1 MSLAVGELA
10 ISSAYNPFHHAQA
23 HVDHACQ
30 ILGMRDEVR
39 ELLRRP
45 MREYHAL
52 LPLQMD
58 NGHRRFYEAY
68 RVQYNN
74 ARGPTKGG
82 IRWHA
87 NENIDTVRALAC
99 WMTWKTAVLDLPLG
113 GGKGGITCNPREL
126 SDTEKERL
134 ARNYM
139 RAFAPIMSAHIDVPA
154 PDVHTTPQIMAWMLD
169 EYETIK
175 GKHEP
180 GVITGKP
187 IPLGGSA
194 GRSDATSLGGM
205 IIIREVD
212 KALGLKLDR
221 ARYVIQGFG
230 NVGGG
235 IAKLLH
241 EHGGRVVG
249 IGAEDTGLYN
259 AQGIDIPKA
268 LKYYDSHSQQLGGFE
283 DADEISNDELLAL
296 ECDILVPAAI
306 ENALTQSNSDAVS
319 AKVIVEL
326 ANGPITPAA
335 DAVFQDKGIVVVP
348 DILANAGGVTVS
360 YLEQVQNAHNYYW
373 PISEV
378 HKQLDQRMSSA
389 FQSLRLL
396 SQERKISMRDAAYQ
410 ISVERVAKACEIRG
424 WV

>member
-1 MSLAVGELA
+1 
-10 ISSAYNPFHHAQA
+10 
-23 HVDHACQ
+23 
-30 ILGMRDEVR
+30 MRDEVR

-58 NGHRRFYEAY
+58 NGQRRFYEAY

-87 NENIDTVRALAC
+87 NETIDTVRALAC

-126 SDTEKERL
+126 SNTEKERL

-139 RAFAPIMSAHIDVPA
+139 RAFAPIMSANIDVPA

-169 EYETIK
+169 EYETLT

-194 GRSDATSLGGM
+194 GRADATSFGGM
-205 IIIREVD
+205 IIIREID
-212 KALGLKLDR
+212 KALGLKLNK

-241 EHGGRVVG
+241 ENSGRVVG
-249 IGAEDTGLYN
+249 ISAEDTGLYN
-259 AQGIDIPKA
+259 AKGIDIPKV
-268 LKYYDSHSQQLGGFE
+268 LRYYDSHAQRLSGF
-283 DADEISNDELLAL
+283 DGADEISNEELLAL
-296 ECDILVPAAI
+296 ECDILIPAAI
-306 ENALTQSNSDAVS
+306 EHALTHSNSDAVA

-335 DAVFQDKGIVVVP
+335 DQVFRDKGIVVIP

-373 PISEV
+373 PISQV
-378 HKQLDQRMSSA
+378 HKQLDQRMSTA
-389 FQSLRLL
+389 FQSLWDL
-396 SQERKISMRDAAYQ
+396 SQQRKISVRDAAYQ

>member
-1 MSLAVGELA
+1 M
-10 ISSAYNPFHHAQA
+10 
-23 HVDHACQ
+23 DRACQ
-30 ILGMRDEVR
+30 DLGMRDEVR

-58 NGHRRFYEAY
+58 NGQRRVYEAY

-139 RAFAPIMSAHIDVPA
+139 RAFAPIMSANIDIPA

-169 EYETIK
+169 EYETIT
-175 GKHEP
+175 GRHEP

-187 IPLGGSA
+187 ISLGGSA
-194 GRSDATSLGGM
+194 GRSDATSLGGL
-205 IIIREVD
+205 IIIQEID
-212 KALGLKLDR
+212 DALGLKLNK

-249 IGAEDTGLYN
+249 ISAEDTGLYN
-259 AQGIDIPKA
+259 AKGIDIPKVLA
-268 LKYYDSHSQQLGGFE
+268 HYDSHAQRLGGF
-283 DADEISNDELLAL
+283 DGADEISNAELLAL
-296 ECDILVPAAI
+296 DCDILVPAAI
-306 ENALTQSNSDAVS
+306 ENALTRSNSEAVS

-335 DAVFQDKGIVVVP
+335 DKTFQDKGITVVP

-378 HKQLDQRMSSA
+378 HKQLNQRMSGA
-389 FQSLRLL
+389 FQSLWQL

>member
-1 MSLAVGELA
+1 M
-10 ISSAYNPFHHAQA
+10 
-23 HVDHACQ
+23 DRACHD
-30 ILGMRDEVR
+30 LGMRDEVR

-58 NGHRRFYEAY
+58 NGNRRVYEAY

-87 NENIDTVRALAC
+87 NETIDTVRALAC

-134 ARNYM
+134 ARSYM
-139 RAFAPIMSAHIDVPA
+139 RAFAPVMSVDRDVPA

-169 EYETIK
+169 EYEIIT
-175 GKHEP
+175 GQHHP

-187 IPLGGSA
+187 LPLGGSA
-194 GRSDATSLGGM
+194 GRADATSFGGM
-205 IIIREVD
+205 IIIRDIDE
-212 KALGLKLDR
+212 ALGLKLNK
-221 ARYVIQGFG
+221 AHYVIQGFG

-241 EHGGRVVG
+241 EQGGCVVG
-249 IGAEDTGLYN
+249 ISAEDTALYN
-259 AQGIDIPKA
+259 VKGIDIPSA
-268 LKYYDSHSQQLGGFE
+268 LVHYQRNGQRLAGF
-283 DADEISNDELLAL
+283 DGADEISNDELLTLA
-296 ECDILVPAAI
+296 CDILVPAAI
-306 ENALTQSNSDAVS
+306 EHALTRSNADAVS
-319 AKVIVEL
+319 ARVIVEL
-326 ANGPITPAA
+326 ANGPITPSA
-335 DAVFQDKGIVVVP
+335 DHIFRDKGIVVVP

-373 PISEV
+373 SLEQV
-378 HKQLDQRMSSA
+378 RHQLDQRMSGA
-389 FQSLRLL
+389 FRSLWEL
-396 SQERKISMRDAAYQ
+396 SQERSISMRDAAYQ
-410 ISVERVAKACEIRG
+410 ISVERVAKACEVRG